1 MTPSEAILRRNLVA
15 SGLSSD
21 GWAAIPAAYRTRAF
35 VSSRVESVRFLD
47 ACRTRLA
54 ELLDA
59 ARNADGAVTSRA
71 QAVSDI
77 MRAAREAG
85 IAAGTGGLADPG
97 SAARA
102 AVIVD
107 VNAGM
112 AAGYARAEVANAYG
126 ARLAFPAQELVR
138 VEARERPRD
147 WAGIWRARGGRLY
160 RGRMVALK
168 EDSVWTR
175 ISRFGQPWP
184 PFDFNSGMGVEDVS
198 HDEAVE
204 LGVIREDYQPPEKSP
219 IKAFNEGLSADT
231 KFKDNR
237 RAFDELRRV
246 FGDQIRHEGG
256 TIRWRQEAVR
266 EAFEARKPFTMEIG
280 EASPRLMAMLPD
292 ESLARQVEGKQ
303 FVLDQRWLDRRRNDG
318 TDHRSHFE
326 PLETDPRN
334 VPLKISD
341 LELIPA
347 IYREPD
353 RVEPGGTKDTFV
365 CVMADGNR
373 NDYCLVVD
381 AKTKLRVKTFYKR
394 LASTRTGP

>member
-21 GWAAIPAAYRTRAF
+21 EWAAIPAAYRDRAF
-35 VSSRVESVRFLD
+35 FSSRVESVRFLD
-47 ACRTRLA
+47 LCRTRIA

-59 ARNADGAVTSRA
+59 ARNAEGAVTSRA
-71 QAVSDI
+71 QVVSDI

-85 IAAGTGGLADPG
+85 IATGTGGLADPG

-112 AAGYARAEVANAYG
+112 AAGYARAEAANAYG

-168 EDSVWTR
+168 EDPVWTR

-204 LGVIREDYQPPEKSP
+204 LGVIREGYQPPEKSP
-219 IKAFNEGLSADT
+219 LKAFNEDLAADT
-231 KFKDNR
+231 KVGDGSR
-237 RAFDELRRV
+237 LGELRKI
-246 FGDQIRHEGG
+246 FGDQIRNDNGV
-256 TIRWRQEAVR
+256 IRWRQELIR
-266 EAFEARKPFTMEIG
+266 EAFTSKKPFAIRLG
-280 EASPRLMAMLPD
+280 EATPDFLSRLPSSVPAQSCAGK
-292 ESLARQVEGKQ
+292 SLTV
-303 FVLDQRWLDRRRNDG
+303 DQSWLDRKRKDG
-318 TDHRSHFE
+318 TDHRAHFYPIADHPE
-326 PLETDPRN
+326 DIPLT
-334 VPLKISD
+334 VSD
-341 LELIPA
+341 LELLPEIW
-347 IYREPD
+347 RRPD
-353 RVEPGGTKDTFV
+353 KIERVGKSRVMLSMESLDGGTYKAVVDYEDDTFIS
-365 CVMADGNR
+365 
-373 NDYCLVVD
+373 
-381 AKTKLRVKTFYKR
+381 LRTFYKV
-394 LASTRTGP
+394 GQQK

>member
-21 GWAAIPAAYRTRAF
+21 GWAAIPAAYRERAF
-35 VSSRVESVRFLD
+35 FSSRVESVRFLD
-47 ACRTRLA
+47 ACRARIA

-59 ARNADGAVTSRA
+59 ARNADGAVTSRV

-168 EDSVWTR
+168 EDPVWTR

-204 LGVIREDYQPPEKSP
+204 LGVIKEDYQPPEKSP
-219 IKAFNEGLSADT
+219 LKAFNEGLAAET
-231 KFKDNR
+231 KVGDGR
-237 RAFDELRRV
+237 RLGELRRI
-246 FGDQIRHEGG
+246 FGDQIRSDNGV
-256 TIRWRQEAVR
+256 IRWRQELIR
-266 EAFEARKPFTMEIG
+266 EAFTSNKPFAIRLG
-280 EASPRLMAMLPD
+280 EATPDFLSRLPGSVPAQSCAGK
-292 ESLARQVEGKQ
+292 SLTV
-303 FVLDQRWLDRRRNDG
+303 DQSWLNRKRKDG
-318 TDHRSHFE
+318 TDHRAHFYPIADHPE
-326 PLETDPRN
+326 DIPLT
-334 VPLKISD
+334 VSD
-341 LELIPA
+341 LELLPEIW
-347 IYREPD
+347 RRPD
-353 RVEPGGTKDTFV
+353 KIERVGKSRVMLSMDALDGGTYK
-365 CVMADGNR
+365 A
-373 NDYCLVVD
+373 VVD
-381 AKTKLRVKTFYKR
+381 YEDDTRVRLKTFYKV
-394 LASTRTGP
+394 GQEK